1 MTSPEP
7 PPEFA
12 LEDFLPYRLSV
23 VTNRVSRA
31 FASRYE
37 AAWGLAIP
45 EWRVLAVVGSF
56 APLSAAAVC
65 EKTAMDKV
73 KVSRAVAAL
82 VRRGLLARTSDP
94 QDRRVQLL
102 SLAAEG
108 RRVYGGVVPMARTI
122 EAALTGALSS
132 EERAGLLGALEKL
145 DACVAR
151 LEDDDGSGQDRNA
164 GSGN

>member
-7 PPEFA
+7 APEFN

-56 APLSAAAVC
+56 APLSAAEVC
-65 EKTAMDKV
+65 DRTAMDKV
-73 KVSRAVAAL
+73 KVSRAVARL
-82 VRRGLLARTSDP
+82 VRRGLLERRRDGSD
-94 QDRRVQLL
+94 QRVQLL
-102 SLAAEG
+102 SLGPKG
-108 RRVYGGVVPMARTI
+108 REVYEGVVPMARAI
-122 EAALTGALSS
+122 EGALTAALSPGERKNLLRALD
-132 EERAGLLGALEKL
+132 KL
-145 DACVAR
+145 DSCVAE
-151 LEDDDGSGQDRNA
+151 LEDRATSPWD
-164 GSGN
+164 

>member
-7 PPEFA
+7 APDFN

-45 EWRVLAVVGSF
+45 EWRVLAVVGGF
-56 APLSAAAVC
+56 APLSAAEVC

-82 VRRGLLARTSDP
+82 VRRGLLERRRDP
-94 QDRRVQLL
+94 HDQRVQLL
-102 SLAAEG
+102 TLGAAG
-108 RRVYGGVVPMARTI
+108 REVYQGVVPMARAI
-122 EAALTGALSS
+122 EGTLTGVLSPG
-132 EERAGLLGALEKL
+132 ERDTLLRILAKL
-145 DACVAR
+145 DACVAD
-151 LEDDDGSGQDRNA
+151 LDGATGEPDC
-164 GSGN
+164 